1 MYNEDERTQVHVFPY
16 DPARATESLKA
27 EPDNPLSCE
36 ISSAP
41 NAIEI
46 QDLSQVTHLPSL
58 PGCGDHGRNLPPK
71 TLHRPTRSSNKELLP

>member
-27 EPDNPLSCE
+27 EPDNPLGCE

-58 PGCGDHGRNLPPK
+58 PGCGDQRK
-71 TLHRPTRSSNKELLP
+71 KSAAKDFAPTHSFFK